1 MKVTTY
7 HPLSGEHHIYDSDS
21 ILPVA
26 AVADTILHHESL
38 REAIEELQREGYK
51 NARGRKILVGVGDLL
66 AEVKKLREQI
76 AALNAE
82 QKHWRKGAALNI
94 DESDESLQHLP
105 GRDGPPLSEKPMD
118 GISLRALARLL
129 RDKNRK
135 EKLTLREALQL
146 ADHLH
151 KVEALEKALRRV
163 YWGFD
168 LESIDESF
176 SRRYWGKSSSRTGMP

>member
-7 HPLSGEHHIYDSDS
+7 HPLSGEHHIYDSCS

-51 NARGRKILVGVGDLL
+51 NAQGRKILIGIGDLL

-82 QKHWRKGAALNI
+82 HEALRRKGAALNI
-94 DESDESLQHLP
+94 DESDESPAASAGKRRPAPIRKTHGWNISP
-105 GRDGPPLSEKPMD
+105 GACPPS
-118 GISLRALARLL
+118 AR
-129 RDKNRK
+129 
-135 EKLTLREALQL
+135 
-146 ADHLH
+146 
-151 KVEALEKALRRV
+151 
-163 YWGFD
+163 
-168 LESIDESF
+168 
-176 SRRYWGKSSSRTGMP
+176 